1 MNFDTYTIVYLIS
14 NFFTIFIIQRFAA
27 AFFSERCCNKILSV
41 LAYLLFF
48 IATSLS
54 YFIFDIPIISLT
66 VNWIMIFFIFC
77 TYSSTFQKNSIY
89 TTYAIA
95 FMLFPELVIG
105 AMTGYFHFSFF
116 SDGSYSNEIGIIATK
131 IITYIEALIFNNI
144 KSRRDNQSVS
154 SSLWIATIIIP
165 FSTLIYEFMFVN
177 SDEITRTKMIAS
189 VALLFIINVTA
200 FYLYDALSQ
209 SYVKQSQ
216 ISILEKENILY
227 SKQCEIMQSSTEDLQ
242 SFRHDMNNQFIVI
255 VQLLN
260 SKKYEEVERQLQRLS
275 ELTQSRIIYS
285 TSGNVII
292 DGLINYKLQNAV
304 TDNIKVKTEIAV
316 SNKLPIDTTDI
327 VTVVGNLLDNA
338 ISALQSVPNDG
349 RYLSIKIVESQQRLI
364 IRISNPYCGQIL
376 CKDGV
381 IVTSKAEHQKH
392 GYGLKNIAKTVDKYK
407 GYLEIDYSH
416 NVFTVDIIMYI

>member
-1 MNFDTYTIVYLIS
+1 
-14 NFFTIFIIQRFAA
+14 
-27 AFFSERCCNKILSV
+27 
-41 LAYLLFF
+41 
-48 IATSLS
+48 
-54 YFIFDIPIISLT
+54 
-66 VNWIMIFFIFC
+66 
-77 TYSSTFQKNSIY
+77 
-89 TTYAIA
+89 
-95 FMLFPELVIG
+95 
-105 AMTGYFHFSFF
+105 
-116 SDGSYSNEIGIIATK
+116 
-131 IITYIEALIFNNI
+131 
-144 KSRRDNQSVS
+144 
-154 SSLWIATIIIP
+154 
-165 FSTLIYEFMFVN
+165 MFVN
-177 SDEITRTKMIAS
+177 NDEITRTKMIAS

-407 GYLEIDYSH
+407 GYLEIDYSN